1 MTFPLQLLDKN
12 RKPESLHFKGLMGFF
27 YPFLL
32 QKSGYII
39 DILTCQYSTA
49 ALPQMPVKCRLQS
62 LKPRLKLQSSL
73 ILY

>member
-32 QKSGYII
+32 QKSGYVFFISFII
-39 DILTCQYSTA
+39 IQNCSFFQCPKVY
-49 ALPQMPVKCRLQS
+49 
-62 LKPRLKLQSSL
+62 
-73 ILY
+73 YF